1 MLAILPKNIDMKLI
15 LTIAFLFF
23 VLFIGILPFS
33 VLYLFSGLVY
43 FILLHVSRYRK
54 EIVKQNLISTFPDLN
69 QNEIEKLIRLFYKN
83 LSDILI
89 EGIKSFTMSHTQIN
103 KRHHILNPEILDPYF
118 EQGKSIIAVTGHY
131 ANWEWG
137 SLSAGLQSNY
147 NIVAFYKPLS
157 NKWIDMFLRWS
168 RSRFGT
174 TLASIS
180 ETTTTFEKFKSKKTI
195 FIMAA
200 DQSPA
205 KTEKAIWVD
214 FLGKDTAFLH
224 GPEKHAINN
233 NYPVFYVDIQ
243 RKKRGYYTL
252 ELSCLVENPAGIPEN
267 EITRKF
273 GKRLETTIKAHPEN
287 WLWSHRRWKLSR

>member
-1 MLAILPKNIDMKLI
+1 MKVI
-15 LTIAFLFF
+15 LTIVFLFF
-23 VLFIGILPFS
+23 VLFIGVLPFF

-43 FILLHVSRYRK
+43 FILLHVTHYRR
-54 EIVKQNLISTFPDLN
+54 EIVMQNLSSAFPELS
-69 QNEIEKLIRLFYKN
+69 QNELEKLVRLFYNN

-103 KRHHILNPEILDPYF
+103 KRHHILNSEILDPYF
-118 EQGKSIIAVTGHY
+118 DQGKSIIAVTGHY

-137 SLSAGLQSNY
+137 SLSAGLQTNY

-180 ETTTTFEKFKSKKTI
+180 ETTTAFEKFKSKKTI

-205 KTEKAIWVD
+205 KAEKAYWVN
-214 FLGKDTAFLH
+214 FLGRDTAFLH
-224 GPEKHAINN
+224 GPEKHARSND
-233 NYPVFYVDIQ
+233 YPVFYVDIQ
-243 RKKRGYYTL
+243 RIKRGYYQL
-252 ELSCLVENPAGIPEN
+252 KLSCLVENPLILNEG
-267 EITRKF
+267 EITEKF
-273 GKRLETTIKAHPEN
+273 AKRLETSIKNNPGN